1 MWWRTREPAGSMPAI
16 TPRTLRRFREMKS
29 EAGGVP
35 SNISFELTA
44 RALGALSDE
53 ENRGVQTRI
62 SKSTATD
69 DLRRWWHSAVWRV
82 RRVPTRD
89 SAGGCRC
96 HWSRVNR
103 CRLRDVFGPRCCGLS
118 AGQRRHGTCAVALCL
133 ACRSSRRSWDWYGCV
148 RDPAEPASVLAIGTA
163 SRSDVSAPMQ
173 KRAGSSWHLP
183 EAPNITFE
191 QTGGS
196 HALATAAQRGR

>member
-1 MWWRTREPAGSMPAI
+1 MGCHEAITGDIRLGVGRRTCSSARSPIWAGTVWWRTREPAGSMPAI

-69 DLRRWWHSAVWRV
+69 DLRRWWHS
-82 RRVPTRD
+82 
-89 SAGGCRC
+89 
-96 HWSRVNR
+96 
-103 CRLRDVFGPRCCGLS
+103 
-118 AGQRRHGTCAVALCL
+118 
-133 ACRSSRRSWDWYGCV
+133 
-148 RDPAEPASVLAIGTA
+148 
-163 SRSDVSAPMQ
+163 
-173 KRAGSSWHLP
+173 
-183 EAPNITFE
+183 
-191 QTGGS
+191 
-196 HALATAAQRGR
+196 